1 MIRRPPRSTRTDTL
15 FPYTTLFR
23 SRVTPPGRR
32 TASRHLA
39 YRLAGAQRGV
49 IGIALAPAT
58 VKSRGIAFI
67 EIRSGTQTRHEI
79 RVGDKRLAECDDI
92 AMALF
97 QGTGGTGQVVAA
109 VGDHRAAEFLFHQS
123 GAGSVVIRLA
133 YEQKCNPALSQSL
146 RNTRKKRHGV

>member
-1 MIRRPPRSTRTDTL
+1 MLISDW
-15 FPYTTLFR
+15 
-23 SRVTPPGRR
+23 S
-32 TASRHLA
+32 S
-39 YRLAGAQRGV
+39 GV
-49 IGIALAPAT
+49 CSSDL
-58 VKSRGIAFI
+58 
-67 EIRSGTQTRHEI
+67 IRSGTQTRHEI

-146 RNTRKKRHGV
+146 RNTRKKRDRKSTRLNSSH